1 MEENVRWNMKTKK
14 SIQACVAI
22 GLLIAQMAISAI
34 IMLANYPAAYFFS
47 FLFECIP
54 TTGAVVLVFYDHKY
68 TAPIVGKFTL
78 LRVWSLVLIWVQPA
92 LALLSYGTAGMLSS
106 YILGTWIG
114 SCVFI
119 VISTVLLVLDGKAFV
134 QSRNREENPSYEANQ
149 LEKIDHFSAMEGTQI
164 EHPNSLDDKF
174 TKKQTI
180 VFFSVIGIFIL
191 SVVLCLIFLV

>member
-1 MEENVRWNMKTKK
+1 MKTKK
-14 SIQACVAI
+14 SIQACIAI

-78 LRVWSLVLIWVQPA
+78 LRVWSLVLIWVQPV

-119 VISTVLLVLDGKAFV
+119 VISTVLLVLDGKTFV
-134 QSRNREENPSYEANQ
+134 QSYNRQTNRFHEDNTQQPADQASRTTQNEEA
-149 LEKIDHFSAMEGTQI
+149 KTSAVPYLI
-164 EHPNSLDDKF
+164 SAF
-174 TKKQTI
+174 
-180 VFFSVIGIFIL
+180 VCIGILAIIL
-191 SVVLCLIFLV
+191 IIAL

>member
-1 MEENVRWNMKTKK
+1 MKTKK
-14 SIQACVAI
+14 SIQACIAI

-54 TTGAVVLVFYDHKY
+54 TAGAVILVFYDHKY

-78 LRVWSLVLIWVQPA
+78 LRVWSLVLIWVQPV

-134 QSRNREENPSYEANQ
+134 QSRNREENLSYEADSQQIAGQNNRKAPKDEQ
-149 LEKIDHFSAMEGTQI
+149 KESVMPYIISA
-164 EHPNSLDDKF
+164 
-174 TKKQTI
+174 
-180 VFFSVIGIFIL
+180 VVCIGILAIIL
-191 SVVLCLIFLV
+191 IIVL